1 MARPVLQPLR
11 IHPTVPETFTV
22 LEQRLRMAEEQAET
36 LIIDLEALGV
46 TCHSTKLEY
55 QKSAEGLPPIS
66 PVRARPAFTGESI
79 LWSNCENLVSRTCHI
94 ESMLQTLKAAVLQ
107 LQTRQELDTKHC
119 GELEQHMHE
128 MQEKHA
134 KELKKA
140 QLEIMRLR
148 QYFNSTTKAREK
160 EEETK
165 ERLSAALEFESMTKL
180 QEKLSEENS
189 LRTLLEEERDVLLL
203 TLQDLTKA
211 IEKERKHIQELQL
224 HCQTVY
230 REGQEVRDKLQEVEP
245 RCQKL
250 EIKNEELQSD
260 LEAKDSLVSQLQ
272 EEVKLQEKLSQ
283 DADLRA
289 VLEKERDV
297 LLLML
302 QDLTKAIEKERK
314 HVQEL
319 QLHCQTVYREGQE
332 VRDKLQEVEPRCQKL
347 EMKNKQLQSDLEA
360 KDLHVS
366 QLQDEIKIIQQKC
379 EAEQAELAEVRG
391 DSVALREAAEK
402 VQALNKQLEDQCSE
416 LTVNMQKLNND
427 NIRLMT
433 DHQQELKVVK
443 DTMAQKLQVK
453 EHLLSAV
460 QASLTGK
467 LQGLQSHRTQL
478 ESELAQSQKQ
488 VQKLEAE
495 LSGYQMKLQTA
506 ESQQLAKI
514 NLLQRSMEVAH
525 QDNQKLACALEKAL
539 QINTALQNDM
549 GELAKE
555 VQNKVAEEKQLLM
568 IRAQAEE
575 DIRIKA
581 QLSEEHL
588 ASLTKHQLQ
597 CSEAKK
603 AAQKEVAELKKA
615 LACASVKSAAI
626 SRANRELRSRESLLE
641 KETLHQKDLICGFKT
656 QLRSCIQNKETKKQ
670 AERTQALEVELERMQ
685 KMKDEYEKSNN
696 EQCKRIERFMSE
708 VSSLRKE
715 IAAAASQRENTLQ
728 NQLEKEMKF
737 RQELEERYMD
747 LENRVKTFQYEKTV
761 TDRKLREASV
771 ESEEISLTLQEAQ
784 SWCHS
789 AEPQLELLKNRRG
802 KEDVP
807 ECCHVK
813 HPQFLTHSTMEH
825 WATKQK
831 LKLIS
836 RNFQLNEKRK
846 PPGDQ
851 APHTAS

>member
-272 EEVKLQEKLSQ
+272 EEVKIIQQKCDAELAEVRKDSVALQEGAETVQLQEKLSQ

-603 AAQKEVAELKKA
+603 AAQKEVAE
-615 LACASVKSAAI
+615 
-626 SRANRELRSRESLLE
+626 
-641 KETLHQKDLICGFKT
+641 
-656 QLRSCIQNKETKKQ
+656 
-670 AERTQALEVELERMQ
+670 ALEVELERMQ